1 MRSQKFVFP
10 RLKYKQAGIIN
21 FVEYKHKRFK
31 LIYLLMLALLVISLF
46 IAIFPLFYLLI
57 QSFKTPEEINSN
69 LFKFWPEVIDLGK
82 IIDVWQ
88 VSGLGVYFTNTIIVL
103 IGAIVSSI
111 IFNGLLAYG
120 VSIVKPKGSQ
130 LVYGLILG
138 SYMIPTVLSIIPL
151 YAMIVNLKLINSFIP
166 LWFAFGANA
175 FYFINFKNYFD
186 KIPKELVESM
196 RVDGCGDFQIFFKLI
211 LPVSKPII
219 GTIAILATSAAWG
232 DFLLPKLVLMDD
244 SMFTLMVKL
253 FSIKA
258 TMGTVA
264 GYTPDMLLMA
274 LLLSIIPQIFI
285 FLIFQKQITGGSLE
299 GGVKE

>member
-1 MRSQKFVFP
+1 MIHRFKMP
-10 RLKYKQAGIIN
+10 NLKYKQDGILN

-31 LIYLLMLALLVISLF
+31 LVYFIMVAILVLALF
-46 IAIFPLFYLLI
+46 IAIFPLFYLFV

-69 LFKFWPEVIDLGK
+69 IFNFWPKVFDLGK

-88 VSGLGVYFTNTIIVL
+88 VSGLGVYFVNTILVL
-103 IGAIVSSI
+103 VGAIVSAI
-111 IFNGLLAYG
+111 VFNGLLAFG
-120 VSIVKPKGSQ
+120 VSIVKPKGSRII
-130 LVYGLILG
+130 YGLILG

-151 YAMIVNLKLINSFIP
+151 YAMIVKLQMINSFIP

-175 FYFINFKNYFD
+175 FYFVNFKNYFD

-196 RVDGCGDFQIFFKLI
+196 RIDGCSDFQIFFKLI
-211 LPVSKPII
+211 IPISKPMI

-232 DFLLPKLVLMDD
+232 DFLLPKLVLTNDN
-244 SMFTLMVKL
+244 MFTLMVKL
-253 FSIKA
+253 FSINA

-299 GGVKE
+299 GGIKE

>member
-1 MRSQKFVFP
+1 MKKHSFTFP
-10 RLKYKQAGIIN
+10 RLKYKQDGIIN

-31 LIYLLMLALLVISLF
+31 LVYVVMIILLLIALF
-46 IAIFPLFYLLI
+46 IAIFPLFFLLI
-57 QSFKTPEEINSN
+57 QAFKTPEEINSN
-69 LFKFWPEVIDLGK
+69 IFKFWPEVLDLGK

-103 IGAIVSSI
+103 IGAIISSI

-120 VSIVKPKGSQ
+120 VSIVKPIGSKF
-130 LVYGLILG
+130 VYGLILG

-211 LPVSKPII
+211 LPISKPII

-232 DFLLPKLVLMDD
+232 DFLLPKLVLMED
-244 SMFTLMVKL
+244 SNFTLMVKL
-253 FSIKA
+253 FSINA

-299 GGVKE
+299 GGIKE